1 MWMWGVAAAGMA
13 TLVAWGLHTLVP
25 AVPLLTAAVLL
36 GIVVGQLPVLRP
48 ALTGVLAPG
57 LTVAS
62 HSLMRVGVVLLGL
75 KLSLVDIISLGWV
88 TITSTVLIV
97 LLTFFGTLWLGR
109 RVGLPGH
116 QPLLIATGFAVCG
129 ASAIGAMS
137 GVVKAKDR
145 DTATPVALV
154 TLCGTLAIGVLPLL
168 WHPLGLTDLQFGHWV
183 GAGVHDVGQVVA
195 TAQIAGPAALAVAVV
210 VKLTRVL
217 MLAPLVASVAV
228 VERRRAAVAV
238 TPAGAAVDSPAATDS
253 SAVPRRPPV
262 LPLFVAGFLAMV
274 LLRTFV
280 PLPAAVLETADLV
293 QTVILAMAL
302 FGLGTAVRLTELVQT
317 GGKALGVGL
326 ASWLL
331 IAVLALAA
339 VSIS

>member
-1 MWMWGVAAAGMA
+1 MAGLAA
-13 TLVAWGLHTLVP
+13 LVAWGVHAAVP

-57 LTVAS
+57 LTLAS
-62 HSLMRVGVVLLGL
+62 HSLMRLGVVLLGL
-75 KLSLVDIISLGWV
+75 KLSLVDIIALGWV

-195 TAQIAGPAALAVAVV
+195 TAQIAGSAALAVAVV

-228 VERRRAAVAV
+228 YERRRAGSSGR
-238 TPAGAAVDSPAATDS
+238 TAG
-253 SAVPRRPPV
+253 RPPV
-262 LPLFVAGFLAMV
+262 VPLFVAGFLAMV
-274 LLRTFV
+274 LVRTVV
-280 PLPAAVLETADLV
+280 PVPPAVLDTADLV
-293 QTVILAMAL
+293 QTVLLAMAL
-302 FGLGTAVRLTELVQT
+302 FGLGTAVRLTDLVRT
-317 GGKALGVGL
+317 GGRALGVGL

-339 VSIS
+339 VQLG